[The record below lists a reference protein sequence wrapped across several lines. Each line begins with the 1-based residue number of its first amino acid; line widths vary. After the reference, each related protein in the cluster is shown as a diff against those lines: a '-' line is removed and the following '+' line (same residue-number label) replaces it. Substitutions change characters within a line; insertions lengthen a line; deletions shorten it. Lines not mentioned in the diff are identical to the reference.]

1 MSTNSPPDQ
10 TPVQW
15 LYDRLA
21 HFESAGL
28 SRPENCSLGDYL
40 SFLAE
45 QHLLKPTTAEKLTTI
60 YHQSRFGCNVAQT
73 EPSDEVFGDLDEALN
88 RLREEESSWVTERAE
103 LLHSKFIK
111 GDLSAV
117 SPHVPRSALEGLP
130 LASNEPNYFPE
141 ELVEP
146 QPTTESPP
154 TQRVSSLR
162 RPFLF
167 TAALLVWTVTIL
179 LTTYLGHDQ
188 IRGTMVKVGLINSS
202 EAKRAEIWERWPKLR
217 EKVRDDILHDKRAD
231 VISDSFFLI
240 ERHHQQREYAEIYY
254 LLERLIARN
263 PDKPH
268 LKNNLAWT
276 MLEVDQE
283 WYRDSLR
290 AKELAEEAVAA
301 KREPAFLDTLAEAC
315 YQTGDFS
322 RAISL
327 EEEALSMKP
336 SKYGSLPAEIKIHFE
351 NQLEKF
357 RRAAEADKAKPAV
370 AN

>member
-1 MSTNSPPDQ
+1 MTQSGGHAST
-10 TPVQW
+10 T
-15 LYDRLA
+15 
-21 HFESAGL
+21 HE
-28 SRPENCSLGDYL
+28 
-40 SFLAE
+40 
-45 QHLLKPTTAEKLTTI
+45 
-60 YHQSRFGCNVAQT
+60 
-73 EPSDEVFGDLDEALN
+73 DEVALIVGGGPGVSASCA
-88 RLREEESSWVTERAE
+88 RLFS
-103 LLHSKFIK
+103 H
-111 GDLSAV
+111 
-117 SPHVPRSALEGLP
+117 EG
-130 LASNEPNYFPE
+130 
-141 ELVEP
+141 
-146 QPTTESPP
+146 
-154 TQRVSSLR
+154 
-162 RPFLF
+162 
-167 TAALLVWTVTIL
+167 
-179 LTTYLGHDQ
+179 
-188 IRGTMVKVGLINSS
+188 MKVAI
-202 EAKRAEIWERWPKLR
+202 A
-217 EKVRDDILHDKRAD
+217 
-231 VISDSFFLI
+231 
-240 ERHHQQREYAEIYY
+240 
-254 LLERLIARN
+254 ARN